1 MLPKRP
7 PPQRQT
13 QKWFTSVYTESE
25 LLLSA
30 EDTLC
35 YTADQCPLGDPRLC
49 LLGSS
54 VAKHIHFSAFR
65 VNFMVTHKRPRGE
78 RDGPWSLAVCG
89 LLVAGQTSKQLLI
102 GHQHVIVYDSTITY
116 KYVWYYPP
124 DRFVCLLVSSVTRN
138 LAEQKSRHETITTD
152 NITTAEEITALPAS

>member
-1 MLPKRP
+1 MPILPS
-7 PPQRQT
+7 

-25 LLLSA
+25 VLLSA

-65 VNFMVTHKRPRGE
+65 VNFMVTHKRPRE
-78 RDGPWSLAVCG
+78 RKRRSLVSAAVCG

-102 GHQHVIVYDSTITY
+102 GHQHVIVYDSTITH

-124 DRFVCLLVSSVTRN
+124 DRFVCLLVRS
-138 LAEQKSRHETITTD
+138 LATWPNRSRDTKPLPRTT
-152 NITTAEEITALPAS
+152 